1 MSPLNQAVLVAIVL
15 LIGAVAL
22 IADWRARRR
31 LTRRCCPHD
40 CTSIRRANLPRPRTG
55 EPK

>member
-1 MSPLNQAVLVAIVL
+1 MSLLNQAVLVAIVAAIG
-15 LIGAVAL
+15 LIAL

-31 LTRRCCPHD
+31 LNRRCCPHT
-40 CTSIRRANLPRPRTG
+40 CTSTRRALPRTRTG